1 MTRKEYIQ
9 VLKDGLYGFDEATKA
24 DIVLEMEDHL
34 DELVRQQVNLTE
46 EEIIAGLEAP
56 DSLAA
61 SLRAEAGIGS
71 EQAQAS
77 SGAGEA
83 AGHGG
88 AAGTADAAG
97 PQAEWRGEFRG
108 ERTTGG
114 AGRAG
119 QDRDKAHSAHITIDG
134 EDLDDLV
141 DRLRD
146 MARIFRQQKS
156 GRQESAFARDAGGPA
171 ADTGGFKATFEFS
184 DDDEGAEADED
195 EDIFIKEYSDN
206 SIKRLTLRCR
216 QSDVNI
222 FLSLSGLSI
231 RASGDNACRMRL
243 SQSDPE
249 SLEVQTDRA
258 REEPDEI
265 ELRVPA
271 TVEMVTIVTVSGDIY
286 VADRI
291 GNLALRSTSGDIL
304 LKQCSGNTSISSISG
319 DVEAASCSETL
330 DIQTTSG
337 EISVTADPQ
346 CDGVRMASV
355 SGDIDFRYPEDFNA
369 TLSWSTVSGDIEHD
383 GAAFAGARVIRLGSG
398 GAPVRLST
406 VSGDITIRAG
416 GR

>member
-24 DIVLEMEDHL
+24 DIVLEIEDHL
-34 DELVRQQVNLTE
+34 DELVRQQADLTE

-61 SLRAEAGIGS
+61 SLRAEAGIGT

-77 SGAGEA
+77 GCGAGEE

-88 AAGTADAAG
+88 AAEAEGPAG
-97 PQAEWRGEFRG
+97 PQAEWREEFRG
-108 ERTTGG
+108 ERKMGG

-119 QDRDKAHSAHITIDG
+119 QNRDKARSAHITIDG

-146 MARIFRQQKS
+146 MARIFRQQKN
-156 GRQESAFARDAGGPA
+156 GRQESGFARDAGGPD
-171 ADTGGFKATFEFS
+171 ADSTGFKATFEFS
-184 DDDEGAEADED
+184 DDSEDEDED
-195 EDIFIKEYSDN
+195 EDIFVKEYSEN
-206 SIKRLTLRCR
+206 SIRRLTLRCR

-231 RASGDNACRMRL
+231 RASGDNACRMRM
-243 SQSDPE
+243 SQPDPE

-304 LKQCSGNTSISSISG
+304 LKQCSGDTSISSISG
-319 DVEAASCSETL
+319 DVEASNCSETL

-337 EISVTADPQ
+337 EISVAADPQ

-383 GAAFAGARVIRLGSG
+383 GAAFAGSRVIRLGSG

-406 VSGDITIRAG
+406 VSGDITIKAD